1 MDNKISFDDFL
12 DSIKKAVEDMRSFV
26 FKEIHSKFLE
36 LKKTPLDSTLGKIL
50 GNVKSLSI
58 EFDFWKVEE
67 NEDGLPAIDFKIDG
81 NYVTDQGLLY
91 NLSPIL
97 KIIEDCLGVEYLEHI
112 FENATYTVTDDQVS
126 FKRSSFQNF
135 PEKIIYKTSEVK

>member
-36 LKKTPLDSTLGKIL
+36 LKKNSLDSTLGKIL

-91 NLSPIL
+91 NLSQIL
-97 KIIEDCLGVEYLEHI
+97 KIIEDCYLKLDFLECL
-112 FENATYTVTDDQVS
+112 FENGTYTVTNDQVS
-126 FKRSSFQNF
+126 FQHSFDNS
-135 PEKIIYKTSEVK
+135 PEKIIYKTSEVE